1 MCRFGKPIELGA
13 QWIHGGCEGNPVYD
27 LAVAHRLVG
36 KKMDDSSKNKDG
48 DEAIQD
54 RVSFN
59 EKMYS
64 SSGEMISP
72 EASTAAAEIYGD
84 IIDRAQNYFEESYKK
99 NRTRYPLIQMIGKLS

>member
-27 LAVAHRLVG
+27 LALAHRLVG
-36 KKMDDSSKNKDG
+36 KEMDETKTKNG
-48 DEAIQD
+48 EEAIQA
-54 RVSFN
+54 RVIFN

-84 IIDRAQNYFEESYKK
+84 ILDSAQNYFEGSYKT
-99 NRTRYPLIQMIGKLS
+99 NRTRYPLIHMLGKLS

>member
-48 DEAIQD
+48 GEAIQA

-64 SSGEMISP
+64 SSGDLISP
-72 EASTAAAEIYGD
+72 EASSAAARIYGD
-84 IIDRAQNYFEESYKK
+84 ILDSAQNYFEGSYKK
-99 NRTRYPLIQMIGKLS
+99 NRTRYPLVPMLGNLA